1 MGYIIAAFLM
11 LFSAL
16 ILGMLVGEWSNN
28 RSSKKDSNKKKY
40 VVTQEWGGGSNYA
53 FDIGAT

>member
-40 VVTQEWGGGSNYA
+40 VVTQEWGG
-53 FDIGAT
+53 IKLRL